1 MGRTA
6 EKILHFL
13 KNLWKY
19 NNALIAVLIPL
30 LLLPLI
36 VIDGENDIQDPT
48 NIEVKYKNFIDK
60 LISKYFATTN
70 VLKGS
75 YKPTTLNYF

>member
-1 MGRTA
+1 MGKA
-6 EKILHFL
+6 LKFF

-19 NNALIAVLIPL
+19 NNSLIAVLVPL

-48 NIEVKYKNFIDK
+48 DPDVMDFRSISVLFIIRKNQEQFMPHFVTK
-60 LISKYFATTN
+60 K
-70 VLKGS
+70 
-75 YKPTTLNYF
+75 

>member
-1 MGRTA
+1 MGKA
-6 EKILHFL
+6 LKFF

-19 NNALIAVLIPL
+19 NNSLIAVLVPL

-48 NIEVKYKNFIDK
+48 DPNVMDIRSISVLFIIMNN
-60 LISKYFATTN
+60 LEQFMQYFIT
-70 VLKGS
+70 K
-75 YKPTTLNYF
+75 K